1 MTASSG
7 LTLQQTWVGSL
18 QNSNSIKTYNLSL
31 CVYVCVCMCMQMGV
45 GALGGQKRAFYS
57 LELELQAVV
66 SYLVLGLLQKQQL
79 RALNCQ
85 DTLQF
90 P

>member
-1 MTASSG
+1 MH
-7 LTLQQTWVGSL
+7 
-18 QNSNSIKTYNLSL
+18 
-31 CVYVCVCMCMQMGV
+31 MQMGV
-45 GALGGQKRAFYS
+45 GALGGQKRALYS

>member
-1 MTASSG
+1 M
-7 LTLQQTWVGSL
+7 
-18 QNSNSIKTYNLSL
+18 
-31 CVYVCVCMCMQMGV
+31 CVCGCMCMQMGV
-45 GALGGQKRAFYS
+45 GALGDQKRALYS

-85 DTLQF
+85 DTFQF